1 MAPLRQAAAWLLSTA
16 TASMVTTPT
25 SDTATKTSC
34 FDLTSRRLGIRS
46 MEAED
51 GDKDGVE
58 AMKDGDKENE
68 EVKGYE

>member
-1 MAPLRQAAAWLLSTA
+1 
-16 TASMVTTPT
+16 MVTTPT

-34 FDLTSRRLGIRS
+34 FDLTSRRLGIRR

-58 AMKDGDKENE
+58 AMKDGVKEDE
-68 EVKGYE
+68 EVNEDEEEAEKEGGEV

>member
-1 MAPLRQAAAWLLSTA
+1 
-16 TASMVTTPT
+16 
-25 SDTATKTSC
+25 
-34 FDLTSRRLGIRS
+34 

-68 EVKGYE
+68 EVKGYEQVTGGEEVKEDEEVNEDEEEAEKEGGEV